1 MGLTPEQ
8 QERIRLNRER
18 AYKIQQEKKRKQE
31 AEKQKQ
37 QQQQAQEGEESDIDK
52 KRAAAVT
59 CSNRDGDD
67 SSTVH
72 NITSPL
78 LTGGKA
84 NKRQKVLNGNGKEE
98 DDDDDDI
105 ILEEF
110 EINASDYVTKNDA
123 KNIYCLPDG
132 TLAICDY
139 IEKDNPHNN
148 KFKPMKLYVR
158 KEIRK
163 RARKRYGGLIGLQEE
178 RRKRQLRKY
187 ENDIQ
192 KTKNI
197 FK

>member
-31 AEKQKQ
+31 EEQQKQ
-37 QQQQAQEGEESDIDK
+37 QQQQTQEGEESYIDK
-52 KRAAAVT
+52 RVTAAAT
-59 CSNRDGDD
+59 STMDGKECR
-67 SSTVH
+67 SVH
-72 NITSPL
+72 NITSPPL
-78 LTGGKA
+78 AGGEA

-98 DDDDDDI
+98 DDDDDDS